1 MRTEQ
6 ILKQTL
12 LLAGGVIMLMPFL
25 WMIST
30 SLEQGGFYNYVEAWN
45 RVPFGTYFL
54 NTLIVT
60 SLTLVGVLITSS
72 LAAYSFGTM
81 EYPGRDKLFLLFLS
95 KNLEIL
101 PLT

>member
-30 SLEQGGFYNYVEAWN
+30 SLEQGGFS
-45 RVPFGTYFL
+45 R
-54 NTLIVT
+54 
-60 SLTLVGVLITSS
+60 LT
-72 LAAYSFGTM
+72 F
-81 EYPGRDKLFLLFLS
+81 
-95 KNLEIL
+95 
-101 PLT
+101 